1 MLLLKTPERKAEA
14 ASAADAIGTA
24 NEGNVPGADAE
35 TEAPLGALAGTE
47 GVTAREREVASG
59 GPHIAAEPEE
69 TGSAPSPPAPEE
81 EEEADR
87 KELEFISTHTR

>member
-1 MLLLKTPERKAEA
+1 M
-14 ASAADAIGTA
+14 GTA

-35 TEAPLGALAGTE
+35 AETEATLGALAGPE

-59 GPHIAAEPEE
+59 GPHIAVEPEE

-81 EEEADR
+81 EEEEADR